1 METRKMQ
8 FQWEPP
14 ENEDDFPYATF
25 HVGGPTQGF
34 KFSGCI
40 DKADAERIV
49 AAWNSHDELLTACKE
64 LVAWADRYGH
74 CDVSWPGHLA
84 QVIKLAEAAIAK
96 AEGGGK

>member
-1 METRKMQ
+1 MVTKEQ
-8 FQWEPP
+8 L
-14 ENEDDFPYATF
+14 A
-25 HVGGPTQGF
+25 GGL
-34 KFSGCI
+34 I
-40 DKADAERIV
+40 
-49 AAWNSHDELLTACKE
+49 AAAPELLAACKE

>member
-49 AAWNSHDELLTACKE
+49 AAWNSHDELLAACKAMV
-64 LVAWADRYGH
+64 LAWGR
-74 CDVSWPGHLA
+74 L
-84 QVIKLAEAAIAK
+84 
-96 AEGGGK
+96 